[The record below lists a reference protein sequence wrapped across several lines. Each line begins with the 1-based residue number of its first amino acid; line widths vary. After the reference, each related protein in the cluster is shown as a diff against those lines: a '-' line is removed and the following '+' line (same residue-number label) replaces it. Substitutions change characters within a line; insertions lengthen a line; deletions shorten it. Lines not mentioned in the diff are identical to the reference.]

1 MDFGGPDYNIL
12 LASPDMPSK
21 IDINPSFA
29 SRAQA
34 LDQKYKNLMAQ
45 SRLQQTSNTE
55 HVPQSIL
62 ESIDQNAAR
71 MSKNLNISE
80 GRSSQSRPSCH
91 PNDTAPLGSLPQ
103 DSSINAGFLGHE
115 CGMFTQDG
123 KVDVSITKFFVV
135 IREVASKRGLNLR
148 RTYESVLF

>member
-1 MDFGGPDYNIL
+1 
-12 LASPDMPSK
+12 MPSK

-34 LDQKYKNLMAQ
+34 LDQKYRNLLVQ

-55 HVPQSIL
+55 HVPRSIL

-91 PNDTAPLGSLPQ
+91 LNDTAPLGSLPQ

-115 CGMFTQDG
+115 CGMFTQND
-123 KVDVSITKFFVV
+123 KVDVSTTNFFVA
-135 IREVASKRGLNLR
+135 IREIASERGWNLR
-148 RTYESVLF
+148 RTYESILF